1 VHSLGLQKHGAL
13 VPRVN
18 MVHQTQDDT
27 RDARRAAAVV
37 QLPAAAGEP
46 QHRAG
51 NAGPRQAYLYARARL
66 LSARGTG
73 LRTAPR

>member
-1 VHSLGLQKHGAL
+1 VQGAS
-13 VPRVN
+13 
-18 MVHQTQDDT
+18 
-27 RDARRAAAVV
+27 V
-37 QLPAAAGEP
+37 QGYLPAAAGEP